1 MVYASSGAR
10 RKSERSRRISGPVK
24 KLRFDGQVAIPKQES
39 SLAAVQETEA
49 VETKRKRKKSELLE
63 SDRGRLFVRVLGV
76 KHITLPRVAEK
87 QAKFNVVLDNGV
99 QELVTPFRSLSGEN
113 AAVDQEFELVAGSA
127 RLDINLTMR
136 AKWPRAGAQVPSRS
150 KQHLRT
156 PSIASNSTE
165 ASDKSARKL
174 GGFSKLFGKKKSPA
188 PSSPVASPRLPQTA
202 NATYLPVKD
211 AWDDLTDTD
220 GSFGRVQISLA
231 DHEDK
236 IYGKAQKFELPIANH
251 WSVITH
257 HCRRTP
263 HEPYQVGILQVQ
275 MMFVPRVSKQEQLP
289 HSIAEALTQLQTG
302 RAAVQSE
309 KKAVAD
315 REKAEAARQ
324 IELRR
329 NAVQHE
335 GYLSQ
340 LGGDCTYWRRRFFK
354 LDGCNLTAYSE
365 SRKPRISINLVKAT
379 QVVADKSTLTRAPG
393 KNRRKS
399 AFAEQEE
406 GFMFVDSGFRVK
418 FENGEV
424 IDFYAEDSEDKQR
437 WVGAL
442 KNAVAKSQDIN
453 KKTALIKEEQTV
465 SLGGQVKPW
474 VELVL
479 NTE

>member
-1 MVYASSGAR
+1 M
-10 RKSERSRRISGPVK
+10 P
-24 KLRFDGQVAIPKQES
+24 KLES

-87 QAKFNVVLDNGV
+87 QARFNVVLDNGV
-99 QELVTPFRSLSGEN
+99 QELVTPFRSLTGES
-113 AAVDQEFELVAGSA
+113 AVVEQEFELVAGSA
-127 RLDINLTMR
+127 QLDISLTMR
-136 AKWPRAGAQVPSRS
+136 AKWPKAGAQVPSRS
-150 KQHLRT
+150 KQHMRT
-156 PSIASNSTE
+156 VSIASNSTGS
-165 ASDKSARKL
+165 SDKSARKL

-188 PSSPVASPRLPQTA
+188 PSSPAASPRLAQTA
-202 NATYLPVKD
+202 AFLPVKD

-231 DHEDK
+231 DYEDK
-236 IYGKAQKFELPIANH
+236 IYGKVQKFELPIANH

-257 HCRRTP
+257 QGRRTP
-263 HEPYQVGILQVQ
+263 HEPYQVGTLQVQ

-289 HSIAEALTQLQTG
+289 HSIAEALSQLQTA

-309 KKAVAD
+309 KQAVVE

-324 IELRR
+324 AELRR
-329 NAVQHE
+329 NALQHE

-379 QVVADKSTLTRAPG
+379 QVVEDKSTLTRTTG
-393 KNRRKS
+393 KDRRKS

-418 FENGEV
+418 FANGEV
-424 IDFYAEDSEDKQR
+424 IDFYAEDSEDKQK
-437 WVGAL
+437 WVDAL
-442 KNAVAKSQDIN
+442 KSVVAKKQDIN
-453 KKTALIKEEQTV
+453 EKAAPVKEEQTV
-465 SLGGQVKPW
+465 TQSGQVKPW